1 MVIENSEFNMK
12 GKVAL
17 VTGASGLLG
26 RYHCEALLEIGYTVI
41 ATDISETGLHN
52 LKSNMQ
58 PKYHDQIV
66 IRKLDV
72 TKHSDAVD
80 LRDNLKLNKLLPDTL
95 INNAAINPK
104 VSVNGLKATGR
115 LDEFNHS
122 EFISEINVGL
132 IGYINCSRV
141 FVENMVDNGY
151 GNIINIASD
160 LAVISPDQRIYR
172 KNLELE
178 EIANKKP
185 ISYSAIKHA
194 VVGVTKYFS
203 TYYFASGIRCN
214 ALSPGGVETDQSAE
228 FKEKLSSLIPLG
240 RMARADEYKGCIKFL
255 ASDASSYVNGH
266 NLVADGGRSVW

>member
-1 MVIENSEFNMK
+1 MVIKNSEFDMN

-41 ATDISETGLHN
+41 ATDISETGLSSLKKNIEPTYHN
-52 LKSNMQ
+52 KIIT
-58 PKYHDQIV
+58 K
-66 IRKLDV
+66 KLDV
-72 TKHSDAVD
+72 TQQSETEK
-80 LRDNLKLNKLLPDTL
+80 LRDYLKLQNLSPDTL

-104 VSVNGLKATGR
+104 VSVNGLKSSGR
-115 LDEFNHS
+115 IEDINYDEFL
-122 EFISEINVGL
+122 SEINVGL

-141 FVENMVDNGY
+141 FIEHMLENKS

-160 LAVISPDQRIYR
+160 LAVISPDQRIY
-172 KNLELE
+172 KNEFE
-178 EIANKKP
+178 DDINASKKP

-194 VVGVTKYFS
+194 IVGVTKYFS

-214 ALSPGGVETDQSAE
+214 ALSPGGVEIDQSQE
-228 FKEKLSSLIPLG
+228 FKSKLSSLIPLG
-240 RMARADEYKGCIKFL
+240 RMARSDEYKGCIKFL

>member
-1 MVIENSEFNMK
+1 MK

-26 RYHCEALLEIGYTVI
+26 RHHCEALVEIGYKVI
-41 ATDISETGLHN
+41 ATDISEIGLNN
-52 LKSNMQ
+52 LKSNIE
-58 PKYHDQIV
+58 PKYHGQILTK
-66 IRKLDV
+66 KLDV
-72 TKHSDAVD
+72 TQHSETVK
-80 LRDNLKLNKLLPDTL
+80 LRDNLKSSNLLPDTL

-104 VSVNGLKATGR
+104 VSIDGLKATGR
-115 LDEFNHS
+115 IDEFNHA

-141 FVENMVDNGY
+141 FVENMLENGY

-172 KNLELE
+172 KETEHE
-178 EIANKKP
+178 ENANKKP

-214 ALSPGGVETDQSAE
+214 ALSPGGVETDQSEE
-228 FKEKLSSLIPLG
+228 FKNKLSSLIPLG
-240 RMARADEYKGCIKFL
+240 RMARANEYKGCIKFL